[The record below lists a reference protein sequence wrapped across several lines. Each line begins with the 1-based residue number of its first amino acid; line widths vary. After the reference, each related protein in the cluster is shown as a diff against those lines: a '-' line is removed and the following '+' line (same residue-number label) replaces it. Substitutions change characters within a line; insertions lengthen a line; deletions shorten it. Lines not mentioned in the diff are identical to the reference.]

1 MKLQNHEVKR
11 LIANAILVKKV
22 SPDTKLEVTKRD
34 LSDLNKQVL
43 HTLQFK
49 KSIKNMMLVLVET
62 DKEEGK

>member
-62 DKEEGK
+62 GGEEK

>member
-11 LIANAILVKKV
+11 LRQAALLVKKV

-34 LSDLNKQVL
+34 LNDWNKDVL

-49 KSIKNMMLVLVET
+49 KQIKNMLLVCVEIEG
-62 DKEEGK
+62 DKS

>member
-62 DKEEGK
+62 DKEEES

>member
-49 KSIKNMMLVLVET
+49 KSIKNAMLVLVET
-62 DKEEGK
+62 GEEE

>member
-11 LIANAILVKKV
+11 LITNAILVKKV

-34 LSDLNKQVL
+34 LNDWNKDVL

-49 KSIKNMMLVLVET
+49 KQFKNMLLVCVEVEG
-62 DKEEGK
+62 DKS

>member
-11 LIANAILVKKV
+11 LITNAILVKKV

-34 LSDLNKQVL
+34 LGDWSKDVL

-49 KSIKNMMLVLVET
+49 KQFKNMLLVCVEIEG
-62 DKEEGK
+62 DKS

>member
-62 DKEEGK
+62 

>member
-62 DKEEGK
+62 DQVEG